1 MNEIIRLL
9 DARCSTRAYDPTPP
23 TDEEKRAVLHA
34 AMRAPTAGNL
44 MLYSIIEI
52 EDQALKDRLAVTC
65 DDQPFIAR
73 APWVLLFVA
82 DFQKWMDL
90 FAACGCDELPGV
102 PRGVTPGLGDLLM
115 ACNDALIAAQNAV
128 VAAESLGIGSCYI
141 GDIMEL
147 GETHAE
153 LLQLPRYTFPAALL
167 CLGRPKVRAAPDRAV
182 REPRRAQER
191 VPAARRRSELREVS
205 RELDELHG
213 ARSPRPGVSR
223 LRPGRL
229 RAQVHGRLRRRDE
242 PLGGVVDRALGLGRG
257 RRYADALG
265 AAGATPSR
273 SRGGHQ
279 LHVPEATHHAGTAK
293 VTSARTAT
301 RKKAVPRRVIQC
313 LMVMWDSRLS

>member
-1 MNEIIRLL
+1 MNDTIRLL
-9 DARCSTRAYDPTPP
+9 DARCSTRAYDPAPP

-44 MLYSIIEI
+44 LLYSILEI

-65 DDQPFIAR
+65 DHQPFIAR
-73 APWVLLFVA
+73 APWLLLFVA

-90 FAACGCDELPGV
+90 FGACGCDELPGV
-102 PRGVTPGLGDLLM
+102 PHGVTPGLGDLLL

-167 CLGRPKVRAAPDRAV
+167 CLGRPKVRPKRTERYEEHV
-182 REPRRAQER
+182 VHKNVYRRLSG
-191 VPAARRRSELREVS
+191 PELLEVS

-213 ARSPRPGVSR
+213 VRETRDGVTGCVQDVYARKFTADFSIEMNRSVAWWLERWTAGE
-223 LRPGRL
+223 
-229 RAQVHGRLRRRDE
+229 A
-242 PLGGVVDRALGLGRG
+242 GGE
-257 RRYADALG
+257 
-265 AAGATPSR
+265 AAGKA
-273 SRGGHQ
+273 GGD
-279 LHVPEATHHAGTAK
+279 A
-293 VTSARTAT
+293 
-301 RKKAVPRRVIQC
+301 
-313 LMVMWDSRLS
+313 D